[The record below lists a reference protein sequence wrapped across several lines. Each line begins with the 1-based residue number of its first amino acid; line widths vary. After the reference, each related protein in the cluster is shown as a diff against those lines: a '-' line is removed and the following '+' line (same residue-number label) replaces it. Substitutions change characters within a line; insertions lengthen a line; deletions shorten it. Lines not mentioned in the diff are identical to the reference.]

1 MSFDGVRLAEPGDR
15 TPAPGA
21 LRLVQR
27 FVNTVDL
34 EGGPELL
41 PDAAALHDW
50 LVPDELLDPAAAV
63 TAADHRR
70 AVELREAIRELAAAH
85 AGHDH
90 DPDAIDI
97 VNAAAVRAGLHPVL
111 GPT

>member
-27 FVNTVDL
+27 FVNTNDL

-41 PDAAALHDW
+41 PDAAALHAW
-50 LVPDELLDPAAAV
+50 LVAAGLLDPQTPV
-63 TAADHRR
+63 EPEDHRR
-70 AVELREAIRELAAAH
+70 AIELREAIRGLIARNAGLPYDAAA
-85 AGHDH
+85 ADS
-90 DPDAIDI
+90 
-97 VNAAAVRAGLHPVL
+97 VNATARRAG
-111 GPT
+111 